1 MTRASVCVNV
11 LRSLTVAVPFGE
23 PAEPRASASGARPES
38 SKRCAIL
45 FCMTAIGAWGQIAG
59 PSLGLVPDGSNVRAM
74 YGMPAAGAVG
84 AVISGGRPLA
94 NIAISPP
101 QNYCRS
107 PWQPMT
113 GRPCWCWR
121 RARFQWLLAWWRM
134 PRGHRGESTRFL
146 RGAVAGGEFSISNF
160 VRFAGRSDDSIHQCD
175 GVWRTDCV
183 RGLSDDGEVAASW
196 NDGVRVFG
204 ADGSANPVPTAER
217 VLALAFFAQRDG
229 LMMATATRVISVG
242 TWAVSL
248 LDQDGASRHLESPA
262 GIAVSADSR
271 WVATAIRGGIIVT
284 VNVATGASATIDCG
298 CAAEGVFPIGG
309 SVFRL
314 TSKVVKLIDASTA
327 SVFVVPVAGVQP

>member
-101 QNYCRS
+101 QNYAIATATDDGS
-107 PWQPMT
+107 T
-113 GRPCWCWR
+113 V
-121 RARFQWLLAWWRM
+121 LVLASGSVSM
-134 PRGHRGESTRFL
+134 
-146 RGAVAGGEFSISNF
+146 VAGAAANASHIVVSPQGSSAALWLAASSQFQILSGLPGAPTIRSINATAF
-160 VRFAGRSDDSIHQCD
+160 GAPIAFA
-175 GVWRTDCV
+175 V
-183 RGLSDDGEVAASW
+183 SDDGEVAASW

-204 ADGSANPVPTAER
+204 ADGSVNPVPTAER